1 MKKLTATLAVCLS
14 LGLGLVGCASGSSQP
29 APTASAPA
37 ASSPA
42 AQPTLTQ
49 EGTLLVDTDLN
60 AQVVDGAGVKVTID
74 QTAKTATLQLIDPKS
89 GQDFANYYVFDYGAR
104 SMLSHRLVEA
114 MQQEYDYTLDLG
126 TGELVAI
133 VDAEGK
139 DAMGPLKEMGRFDKA
154 QTDRAK
160 ERTDLEAWFQGRYGM
175 TLEEAVLA

>member
-14 LGLGLVGCASGSSQP
+14 FGLGLVGCSSGNGQPTPAASE
-29 APTASAPA
+29 PT

-42 AQPTLTQ
+42 AQPTLAQ
-49 EGTLLVDTDLN
+49 EGTLLVDTDPN
-60 AQVVDGAGVKVTID
+60 AQVVDGAGVKVSID
-74 QTAKTATLQLIDPKS
+74 QTAKTATLQLIDPQS

-104 SMLSHRLVEA
+104 TMLSHRLVEV
-114 MQQEYDYTLDLG
+114 MQKEYDYTLDLG
-126 TGELVAI
+126 TGELVVI

-154 QTDRAK
+154 QTDRAQ
-160 ERTDLEAWFQGRYGM
+160 ERTDLEAWFQGRYGK